1 MLAQLIPFI
10 DQAHPWLSWLLAGA
24 AVVIVG
30 IAKSGFGGGVGIVAV
45 PLMIFAFEDPT
56 EAIGTLLP
64 LLIAADTLSV
74 YHHWGTWDRRNLTLI
89 TPGTVIGLLLGT
101 AGLWYVLNAAD
112 GSDLQNESQRWM
124 KLAIGAICVLYVA
137 AEVVKIRYA
146 PRWHVRA
153 GWSGATL
160 TGVTAGIA
168 STFAHAA
175 GPITAIYW
183 LSQHLPKQR
192 FIGTAVSFYFVLNV
206 TKLLP
211 YALLGLIDGRT
222 LIWGLWLLPLAP
234 VGTAIGARLNRVI
247 SETLFRA
254 VILLIVFASGVQFI
268 VKQLM

>member
-1 MLAQLIPFI
+1 MIAQLLPFT
-10 DQAHPWLSWLLAGA
+10 DQTHPWLSWLLAGA

-45 PLMIFAFEDPT
+45 PLMIFAFDKPA

-74 YHHWGTWDRRNLTLI
+74 YHHFGTWDRRNLMLI
-89 TPGTVIGLLLGT
+89 APGALLGLLIGT
-101 AGLWYVLNAAD
+101 AGLWYMMHLAD
-112 GSDLQNESQRWM
+112 GSNLQTESQRWM
-124 KLAIGAICVLYVA
+124 KLAIGTICVLYVV
-137 AEVVKIRYA
+137 AEVIKTRYA
-146 PRWHVRA
+146 PRWHMRP
-153 GWSGATL
+153 GWGGASL
-160 TGVTAGIA
+160 IGVGAGIA

-192 FIGTAVSFYFVLNV
+192 FIGTAVTFYFVLNI

-211 YALLGLIDGRT
+211 YALLGLIDGHT

-234 VGTAIGARLNRVI
+234 LGTALGARLNRI
-247 SETLFRA
+247 MSETLFRA
-254 VILLIVFASGVQFI
+254 IIMLIVFLSGVQFI